1 MRLLYLHLPLF
12 PVQRRVLETPSLTG
26 KAVVFAEEVKGQ
38 RQIAFASP
46 AAQAAGIRPGFTLA
60 AATALLPSLRHF
72 PYQPRAESAALL
84 ALGECLLSIAP
95 QFQVSVPDGL
105 WLDASAAGLSNGE
118 EGLCR
123 RALEICA
130 SQGFQALA
138 TVASEAFTA
147 RVLARHSSKP
157 LQVVLSRESATA
169 LFRLP
174 LRALAES
181 ASSLVAT
188 LGSLGLTTLGEVASL
203 PVGAVVARMGA
214 AGLHAH
220 RLCRGEDD
228 SQFVPAALPEILE
241 ECIDLDWPAES
252 LEPMLFALKTIL
264 DRLCARLSG
273 RRKAAVR
280 LTLTLKL
287 DPTGE
292 EKVGLVL
299 ARPCARSKLLL
310 DLTRH
315 RIADLSLPRPISRL
329 QIRVDE
335 SCDDPGNQ
343 LVLGDHPQGDSALE
357 VVLAR
362 LSTALGEQSL
372 FAAEV
377 KPSHRPES
385 AYTHQ
390 PFRPPPPDSG
400 LMAAVRG
407 QIVSRSPQPDPALAQ
422 RPARIFSRPA
432 TLKVDLD
439 PRGEL
444 VGARFL
450 GKRRKATAIA
460 GPERLCGEWWGED
473 PYGRDYYWVHFEGFG
488 PTWIYRDTRDG
499 LFYLQGMFD

>member
-1 MRLLYLHLPLF
+1 MRLLYLHLPRF
-12 PVQRRVLETPSLTG
+12 PLQRRAIETPSVAG
-26 KAVVFAEEVKGQ
+26 KAVAFIEEVKGQ
-38 RQIAFASP
+38 RKVAFASA
-46 AAQAAGIRPGFTLA
+46 AAQAAGIRPGMTLA
-60 AATALLPSLRHF
+60 AATALVPSLRHF
-72 PYQPRAESAALL
+72 PYQPRAEGAALL
-84 ALGECLLSIAP
+84 ALGECLLCVAP

-105 WLDASAAGLSNGE
+105 WLEASAAALWQGE
-118 EGLCR
+118 EGLCK

-130 SQGFQALA
+130 SQGFRAA
-138 TVASEAFTA
+138 AAVASQAFTA
-147 RVLARHSSKP
+147 RALARNASKP
-157 LQVVLSRESATA
+157 IQIIPSCESAGA
-169 LFRLP
+169 LSSLP
-174 LRALAES
+174 LAALEES
-181 ASSLVAT
+181 APLMVAA

-214 AGLHAH
+214 AGLHVH

-228 SQFVPAALPEILE
+228 AAFVATALPEVLE
-241 ECIDLDWPAES
+241 EGIDLDWPAES
-252 LEPMLFALKTIL
+252 LEPLLFALKTIL

-280 LTLTLKL
+280 LTLTIKL

-292 EKVGLVL
+292 VKVGLVL

-315 RIADLSLPRPISRL
+315 RIADLSLPHPIASL

-335 SCDDPGNQ
+335 SCDEPGNQ
-343 LVLGDHPQGDSALE
+343 LALGDHPEGDSALE
-357 VVLAR
+357 VVLSR

-385 AYTHQ
+385 AYVPQ
-390 PFRPPPPDSG
+390 PFRPPARDGG
-400 LMAAVRG
+400 LVAGTRG
-407 QIVSRSPQPDPALAQ
+407 RVAPSPAQLDPALAE

-432 TLKVDLD
+432 SLEVDLD
-439 PRGEL
+439 PEGEL

-473 PYGRDYYWVHFEGFG
+473 AYNRDYYRVHFEGFG

-499 LFYLQGMFD
+499 QFYLQGMFD